1 MNKITSGIDVHY
13 KQSNFYFINETT
25 QEEFY
30 KVIPTAKSP
39 ILKMLEEFQGY
50 RIQYAF
56 ETGTMARFLYGILS
70 SLSNT
75 EKIHVVHPKKF
86 KVIVE
91 SKHKNDKIDSKKLAE
106 GLSKDYLPMP
116 VYMKSERCRRLQ
128 MLLNLRRSR
137 VKNKVAT
144 VMQAKSIVRSLGIQ
158 RTGVITKRRGFDNL
172 VESIEKETYDRGILE
187 RLRTSFIADL
197 DAIDQIE
204 CEIKEMIE
212 LDFANEYGLLLS
224 IPGIGFI
231 TAASLIAKIDLI
243 DRFKNADV
251 LSSYLGLV
259 PSEHSSG
266 SKVSHGKITKEGDTE
281 IRWLLIQSAWTII
294 RIKKEGDGRGSAL
307 RKKFYRIAMKE
318 KNTKKAIVAIAR
330 HISRIV
336 YGVLKSKTPYS
347 GDIHG

>member
-1 MNKITSGIDVHY
+1 MNILSCGIDVHY
-13 KQSNFYFINETT
+13 KQSNFYFIEETT
-25 QEEFY
+25 RAEFY
-30 KVIPTAKSP
+30 HVVPTVRPA
-39 ILKMLEEFQGY
+39 ILKLIEEFQEY

-70 SLSNT
+70 DQPNT
-75 EKIHVVHPKKF
+75 ERIHVVHPKKF

-106 GLSKDYLPMP
+106 GLSKDYLPIP
-116 VYMKSERCRRLQ
+116 VYMKSERCRKLQ

-144 VMQAKSIVRSLGIQ
+144 VMQAKSIIRGLGIQ
-158 RTGVITKRRGFDNL
+158 RTGVVTKRRGFDNL
-172 VESIEKETYDRGILE
+172 VESVEYETYDRRILE
-187 RLRTSFIADL
+187 RLRAIFNADM
-197 DAIDQIE
+197 DEINQIE
-204 CEIKEMIE
+204 NEIKGMIE
-212 LDFANEYGLLLS
+212 VDFAEEYGLLVS
-224 IPGIGFI
+224 IAGIGFI
-231 TAASLIAKIDLI
+231 TAASLLAKIDLI
-243 DRFKNADV
+243 DRFRNADA

-266 SKVSHGKITKEGDTE
+266 SKVLHGKITKEGDTE
-281 IRWLLIQSAWTII
+281 TRWLLIQAAWTLI
-294 RIKKEGDGRGSAL
+294 RLKKHNDVRGSAL

>member
-1 MNKITSGIDVHY
+1 MDIINCGIDLHY
-13 KQSNFYFINETT
+13 KQSHFYFIDETT
-25 QEEFY
+25 GKEFY
-30 KVIPTAKSP
+30 RVIPTNRIQIS
-39 ILKMLEEFQGY
+39 KMLDDFDDHS
-50 RIQYAF
+50 IQYAF
-56 ETGTMARFLYGILS
+56 ETGTMARYLYGILS
-70 SLSNT
+70 GRSNT
-75 EKIHVVHPKKF
+75 ARIHVVHPKKF

-144 VMQAKSIVRSLGIQ
+144 VMQAKSIVRGLGIQ
-158 RTGVITKRRGFDNL
+158 KTGVITKKKGFERL
-172 VESIEKETYDRGILE
+172 AARVEEKSYDRHIIEKQFA
-187 RLRTSFIADL
+187 SFIADL
-197 DAIDQIE
+197 DAIDE
-204 CEIKEMIE
+204 IE
-212 LDFANEYGLLLS
+212 LEIRDIILSDFSDEYSLLVT

-231 TAASLIAKIDLI
+231 TAASLLAKIDTI
-243 DRFKNADV
+243 DRFKNADA

-266 SKVSHGKITKEGDTE
+266 QKVSHGTITKEGDTE
-281 IRWLLIQSAWTII
+281 TRWLLIQSAWTLI
-294 RIKKEGDGRGSAL
+294 RLKKEDDLRGSAL

-318 KNTKKAIVAIAR
+318 KNTPKAIVAVAR
-330 HISRIV
+330 HLTRIV

-347 GDIHG
+347 GDIHV

>member
-1 MNKITSGIDVHY
+1 MNIISCGIDVHY

-25 QEEFY
+25 KEEFY
-30 KVIPTAKSP
+30 RVVPTARLP
-39 ILKMLEEFQGY
+39 ISKMIEELHGF

-70 SLSNT
+70 DQPNT

-106 GLSKDYLPMP
+106 GLSKDYLPIP
-116 VYMKSERCRRLQ
+116 VYMKSERCRKLQ

-137 VKNKVAT
+137 VKNKVST
-144 VMQAKSIVRSLGIQ
+144 VMQAKSIVRGLGIQ

-172 VESIEKETYDRGILE
+172 VESVESETYDRGILE
-187 RLRTSFIADL
+187 RLRASFNADM
-197 DAIDQIE
+197 DEIDQIE
-204 CEIKEMIE
+204 DEIKGMIE
-212 LDFANEYGLLLS
+212 RDFAQEYGLLVS

-231 TAASLIAKIDLI
+231 IAASLLAKIDLI
-243 DRFKNADV
+243 GRFKNADA

-266 SKVSHGKITKEGDTE
+266 SKVAHGKITKEGDTE
-281 IRWLLIQSAWTII
+281 TRWLLIQAAWTLI
-294 RIKKEGDGRGSAL
+294 RLKKHNDVRGSAL

-336 YGVLKSKTPYS
+336 YGVLESKTPYS
-347 GDIHG
+347 GDMHG